1 MFELLD
7 DARREAARKAIVRP
21 KYAIF
26 AVLWALVLG
35 AEAGM
40 LIGKRDWD
48 LFDWLGVGFN
58 GVLFLVVFAPLFREL
73 YNFLREHEVN

>member
-21 KYAIF
+21 RYAIF
-26 AVLWALVLG
+26 AVLWVLLLG
-35 AEAGM
+35 AAAGI

-48 LFDWLGVGFN
+48 LFDWLNVGFN
-58 GVLFLVVFAPLFREL
+58 EILFLVICAPLFREL
-73 YNFLREHEVN
+73 YDFLRDHEVD